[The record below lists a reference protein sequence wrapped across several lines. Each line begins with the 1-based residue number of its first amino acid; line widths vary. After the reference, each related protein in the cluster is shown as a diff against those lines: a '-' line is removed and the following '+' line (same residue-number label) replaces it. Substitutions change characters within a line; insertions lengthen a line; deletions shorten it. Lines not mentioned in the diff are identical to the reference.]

1 MTVAHATRAW
11 RRYRLVDADGT
22 DLGPLV
28 SAQSRWSPGE
38 LMLDPH
44 GRLFR
49 VLGMSAAAAVDDCDG
64 YLVVAGPI
72 AVP

>member
-1 MTVAHATRAW
+1 MSAARAHH
-11 RRYRLVDADGT
+11 RYRLIDRDGT

-28 SAQSRWSPGE
+28 SPQTTWAPGE
-38 LMLDPH
+38 LMLDPR

-49 VLGMSAAAAVDDCDG
+49 VLGMASAAAVDDFDG

>member
-1 MTVAHATRAW
+1 MSVPRAR
-11 RRYRLVDADGT
+11 RRYRLVDRQGT

-28 SAQSRWSPGE
+28 SAQATWAPGE
-38 LMLDPH
+38 LMLDAH

-49 VLGMSAAAAVDDCDG
+49 VLALTSARALDDFDG